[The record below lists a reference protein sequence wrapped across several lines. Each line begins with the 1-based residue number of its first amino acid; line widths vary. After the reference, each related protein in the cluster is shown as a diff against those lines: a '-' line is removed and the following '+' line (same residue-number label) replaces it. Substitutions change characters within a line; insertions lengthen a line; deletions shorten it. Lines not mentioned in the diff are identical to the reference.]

1 MKYFALLHTYYLL
14 IRETKHCKALGWN
27 NVNQDQRVVEVFLEK
42 DTKLEI
48 ILAKNQ
54 HTQRQS
60 LNFDNWSSGK
70 LSKIGHLFRQ

>member
-1 MKYFALLHTYYLL
+1 M
-14 IRETKHCKALGWN
+14 EQCKARPKDHKYGLLS
-27 NVNQDQRVVEVFLEK
+27 FLEK

>member
-1 MKYFALLHTYYLL
+1 MLCYIL
-14 IRETKHCKALGWN
+14 IDKRNKPCKALGWN
-27 NVNQDQRVVEVFLEK
+27 NVKQDQRVVEVFLEK

-70 LSKIGHLFRQ
+70 LSKTGHLFRQ